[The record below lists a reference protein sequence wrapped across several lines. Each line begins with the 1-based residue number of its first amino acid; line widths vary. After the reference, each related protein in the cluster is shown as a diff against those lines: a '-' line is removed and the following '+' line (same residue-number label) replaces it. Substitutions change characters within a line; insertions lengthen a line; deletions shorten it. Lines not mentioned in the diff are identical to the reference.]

1 LSKYPEDVRQAITDA
16 NHLLECE
23 DEAEQSRPP
32 GAWIDCACRLY
43 WSHDAM
49 DQHMM
54 FCSLHAPHA
63 ARFIEELKGQALPQG
78 VQKQSI
84 AGLIEQARLE
94 TGAARGNDA

>member
-1 LSKYPEDVRQAITDA
+1 
-16 NHLLECE
+16 
-23 DEAEQSRPP
+23 
-32 GAWIDCACRLY
+32 
-43 WSHDAM
+43 M

-94 TGAARGNDA
+94 QGAARGNDT